1 MTQQQGDL
9 MLCLAQGCA
18 QGRQL
23 GACLFQTHTR
33 LVDIELGHQTGLV
46 TPDGQLIRLGLCQ
59 QIAGDHG
66 QTCRRRTVLHIVE
79 SDLSQQRNGH
89 VTQRLFGGL
98 QRCLD
103 RFHGTTLTA
112 KEIDLP
118 ARIEPVAISG
128 VAIRITAKAV
138 L

>member
-1 MTQQQGDL
+1 

-33 LVDIELGHQTGLV
+33 LVDIELGHQTGL
-46 TPDGQLIRLGLCQ
+46 
-59 QIAGDHG
+59 
-66 QTCRRRTVLHIVE
+66 
-79 SDLSQQRNGH
+79 SQQRNGH
-89 VTQRLFGGL
+89 IAQRLVGGL
-98 QRCLD
+98 QRCLG
-103 RFHGTTLTA
+103 RFHGMTLTA

-118 ARIEPVAISG
+118 ARIERVAIGG
-128 VAIRITAKAV
+128 VAIRITAKTV